1 MLSRYLRNL
10 KNLLKLSNKISET
23 FDCVSTDIKLR
34 MIQAIQCYDANIIPV
49 KIFHLLSIVPRSV
62 LLSHSAEQQRVFFP
76 NRKDLID
83 LLFHH
88 DVNDDRKELWTE
100 LVMKVSLIWE
110 ESISSRYIDLYG
122 KRFSKEDHVS
132 FVKIYLPFIVKG
144 SIWRNTKISIHA
156 LNMLIG
162 FVFIFQTL

>member
-1 MLSRYLRNL
+1 MMLISFPL
-10 KNLLKLSNKISET
+10 K
-23 FDCVSTDIKLR
+23 FST
-34 MIQAIQCYDANIIPV
+34 CS
-49 KIFHLLSIVPRSV
+49 LLSPDQCCLATLQSNSEYSSQI
-62 LLSHSAEQQRVFFP
+62 EKTF
-76 NRKDLID
+76 ID

-88 DVNDDRKELWTE
+88 DVSDDRKELWTE

-162 FVFIFQTL
+162 FVFIFQTS